1 DDFLGAFDHVVLH
14 ADDKRRPFLAMVDT
28 VGPVLAHPVELGTH
42 RLDKERHLGGRVLHL
57 RVICE
62 RAAERQGCAP
72 LGRFDGEVARPQ
84 SDRVV
89 NARETGERYPE
100 EGEDELVDAA
110 GGQDAGDV
118 LIRYEG
124 ALENGVVAAR
134 GPHAE
139 RIPGLLDPVAGSIAW
154 QEPMDYPRVC

>member
-1 DDFLGAFDHVVLH
+1 
-14 ADDKRRPFLAMVDT
+14 
-28 VGPVLAHPVELGTH
+28 
-42 RLDKERHLGGRVLHL
+42 
-57 RVICE
+57 
-62 RAAERQGCAP
+62 
-72 LGRFDGEVARPQ
+72 ARPQ

-100 EGEDELVDAA
+100 EGKDELVDAA

-118 LIRYEG
+118 LIGYEG

-139 RIPGLLDPVAGSIAW
+139 RVPGLLDSVAGAIAW
-154 QEPMDYPRVC
+154 QEPVDYPWVRRVGGVHSVYAVAGPHGRKTTEHLVARKLVAPLDALGRGGRKEPRKVVPGLGMAG